1 MGDDMSKYRNK
12 LPQLSDRIFLTDGG
26 METTF
31 IFLDGIELPFFAA
44 FDLMRNE
51 QGVARVRRY
60 YEPYIRTAKQRG
72 LGFILET
79 PTWRASRDWAE
90 KLGYSAEELADVN
103 RRSVE
108 LLLDIRNE
116 HDTPGAPFVVSG
128 AIGPRGDGY
137 APDRMMTAQE
147 AQAYHAEQI
156 EAFRD
161 AGADLATAFT
171 INYAAEATGIARA
184 AKAAGLP
191 VVISFTVETD
201 GRLPTGQGLREAIE
215 EVDAATARI
224 PIYYMVNCAHPKHF
238 QDTLKAGEA
247 WTKRLRGIRAN
258 ASTRSHAELDQAAD
272 LDAGNPVE
280 LGRLYSGLRRKFPQ
294 LTVLGGCCGTDHRH
308 VEQICLACVPVEA
321 AA

>member
-1 MGDDMSKYRNK
+1 MTKYRNK
-12 LPQLSDRIFLTDGG
+12 LPQLSDRVFLTDGG

-31 IFLDGIELPFFAA
+31 IFLDGKELPFFAA
-44 FDLMRNE
+44 FDLMKDA
-51 QGVARVRRY
+51 QGVAHVRRY
-60 YEPYIRTAKQRG
+60 YEPYIKLAKARR

-90 KLGYSAEELADVN
+90 KLGYSADQLTDAN

-108 LLLDIRNE
+108 LLIDLRKQY
-116 HDTPGAPFVVSG
+116 DTAATPFVVSG

-137 APDRMMTAQE
+137 APDRMMTADE

-156 EAFRD
+156 GVFAQS
-161 AGADLATAFT
+161 GADLATAFT
-171 INYAAEATGIARA
+171 LNYVDEAIGLTRA

-201 GRLPTGQGLREAIE
+201 GRLPTGQTLRDAIE
-215 EVDAATARI
+215 AVDAATAQT
-224 PIYYMVNCAHPKHF
+224 PVYYMVNCAHPQHF
-238 QDTLKAGEA
+238 QDTLKTGEA
-247 WTKRLRGIRAN
+247 WTGRLRGIRAN
-258 ASTRSHAELDQAAD
+258 ASTRSHAELDQATD

-280 LGRLYSGLRRKFPQ
+280 LGRLYAGLRRKFPQ

-308 VEQICLACVPVEA
+308 VEQICFACVPVEA